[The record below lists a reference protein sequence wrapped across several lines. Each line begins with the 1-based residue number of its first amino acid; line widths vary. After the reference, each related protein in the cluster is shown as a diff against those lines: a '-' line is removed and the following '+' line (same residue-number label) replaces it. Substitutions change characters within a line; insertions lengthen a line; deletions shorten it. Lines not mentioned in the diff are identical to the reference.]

1 MMMVKRG
8 RKLTLQ
14 ELVTKLWHRKTSV
27 ILYETLQ
34 ELKQT
39 PLTGTCTCTCIFK
52 IIKFVKRAAQ
62 GSTLVTQVL
71 LSVTYT

>member
-34 ELKQT
+34 ELEQT

-52 IIKFVKRAAQ
+52 IIKFVKPAQ

-71 LSVTYT
+71 LSVTYK